1 MIDEWE
7 ALRRD
12 SDGRPVYTRTADV
25 LKRLDE
31 QLNDVLGGISAPDGR
46 TTVRAKVMMLIGA
59 DLAVT
64 MSDPKVWAPA
74 DIDVLLGY
82 YGAFIVE
89 RPHACDIRQAVEP
102 LGKYK
107 DNLWVVPSF
116 LNDVSSTKVRA
127 QIRNGESAMD
137 LSTSVLDY
145 IKRHHLYAETTPAKE
160 EPEKKRT
167 DHETTTTTTLPRVPV
182 PSHT

>member
-12 SDGRPVYTRTADV
+12 SSGRPVYTRTADV

-31 QLNDVLGGISAPDGR
+31 QLNDVLGGITTPDGR
-46 TTVRAKVMMLIGA
+46 TVRAKVMMLIGA
-59 DLAVT
+59 DLAMT

-89 RPHACDIRQAVEP
+89 RPHSCDIQQAVEP
-102 LGKYK
+102 LSKYK
-107 DNLWVVPSF
+107 DNIWVVPSF

-127 QIRNGESAMD
+127 QIKNGESAMD
-137 LSTSVLDY
+137 LSKSVLEY
-145 IKRHHLYAETTPAKE
+145 IKRHRLYGHAETPSK
-160 EPEKKRT
+160 EPEKRT
-167 DHETTTTTTLPRVPV
+167 DHETTLPRVPV
-182 PSHT
+182 TSHT

>member
-12 SDGRPVYTRTADV
+12 SDGLPVYTRTADV

-46 TTVRAKVMMLIGA
+46 TVRAKVMMLIGA

-89 RPHACDIRQAVEP
+89 RPHACDIKQAVEP
-102 LGKYK
+102 LDKYK
-107 DNLWVVPSF
+107 NNLWVVPSF

-137 LSTSVLDY
+137 LSKSVLDY
-145 IKRHHLYAETTPAKE
+145 IKRHHLYAETPAT
-160 EPEKKRT
+160 EPEKRT
-167 DHETTTTTTLPRVPV
+167 DHETTLPRVPV